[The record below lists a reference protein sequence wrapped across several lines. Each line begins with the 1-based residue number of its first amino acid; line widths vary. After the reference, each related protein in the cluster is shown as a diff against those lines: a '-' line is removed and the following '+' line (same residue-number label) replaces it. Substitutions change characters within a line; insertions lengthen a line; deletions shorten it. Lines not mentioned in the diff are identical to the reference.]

1 MTNNINAIDLSQLEL
16 STLINLATTLGVT
29 MPDGQPITKLEILAI
44 INKQIKPMGLMLVPD
59 WSPYV
64 VAGGLLAAYLIGN
77 SK

>member
-29 MPDGQPITKLEILAI
+29 MPDGTPITKLEILAI

-59 WSPYV
+59 WSPYA